1 MLVENGI
8 PDGGRLGSPAAVEL
22 TAEQED
28 RGQVLVKEGERVN
41 ISVKLPDTL
50 KAPVEKGEEVGK
62 LVYSLDGT
70 VIRREPVYAACEMD
84 AIDYWWCLEQ
94 LWIGF
99 MP

>member
-1 MLVENGI
+1 MSL
-8 PDGGRLGSPAAVEL
+8 
-22 TAEQED
+22 
-28 RGQVLVKEGERVN
+28 
-41 ISVKLPDTL
+41 
-50 KAPVEKGEEVGK
+50 PVEKGEEVGK